1 MLGTLF
7 FACFDSVYRHLCFIP
22 HILSHDDAVEQ
33 IVSRRLSL
41 ARFGDGELKVM
52 LGADINFQH
61 TTPQLSERLKEVFLS
76 RNSNLLVGIPDV
88 FDHLERY
95 NATEQIFWQYHLRF
109 RRWHW
114 HRYIRR
120 TQWYASTF
128 LSRFY
133 SMEYDAQLAQN
144 RLLLLR
150 RLWEGRNI
158 LFIEGSETK
167 MGVGNDLFQNA
178 ASIRRILC
186 PAKDA
191 FSSYDSILK
200 ATIDVVQSDD
210 LIILALGP
218 TATILAAD
226 LCELGLQALDLGHI
240 DIEYEWYLQRVTSKT
255 GVKGKFSNEAF
266 LNHLAD
272 VEIEGELSDDS
283 YFKQIVAIVE

>member
-7 FACFDSVYRHLCFIP
+7 FTCFDAVYRHLCFIP
-22 HILSHDDAVEQ
+22 RILPHTDVVEQ
-33 IVSRRLSL
+33 IVSQRLSL

-61 TTPQLSERLKEVFLS
+61 TTPLLSKRLKEVFLS
-76 RNSNLLVGIPDV
+76 RNSHLLVGIPDV
-88 FDHLERY
+88 FEHLERY
-95 NATEQIFWQYHLRF
+95 NATEQSFWQYHLRF

-133 SMEYDAQLAQN
+133 SMEYDVQLAQN
-144 RLLLLR
+144 RLLILR

-158 LFIEGSETK
+158 IFIEGSETK

-191 FSSYDSILK
+191 FSSYDSILMTTLNE
-200 ATIDVVQSDD
+200 AQSDD

-218 TATILAAD
+218 TATVLAAD
-226 LCELGLQALDLGHI
+226 LCQSGLQAFDLGHI
-240 DIEYEWYLQRVTSKT
+240 DIEYEWYLQRATTKT
-255 GVKGKFSNEAF
+255 GVRGKFSNEAF
-266 LNHLAD
+266 LSHAANAE
-272 VEIEGELSDDS
+272 VEGELYDDT
-283 YFKQIVAIVE
+283 YNRQVVAVIA

>member
-7 FACFDSVYRHLCFIP
+7 FTCFDAVYRHLCFMPRIMP
-22 HILSHDDAVEQ
+22 HAETVEQ

-52 LGADINFQH
+52 LGADINFQP
-61 TTPQLSERLKEVFLS
+61 TSPLLSRRLKEVFLS
-76 RNSNLLVGIPDV
+76 QESHLLIGIPDI
-88 FDHLERY
+88 FERLERY
-95 NATEQIFWQYHLRF
+95 NATEQEFWRYHLRF

-133 SMEYDAQLAQN
+133 SMEYDPQLSN
-144 RLLLLR
+144 SRLRMLR
-150 RLWEGRNI
+150 QLWDGRNV
-158 LFIEGSETK
+158 LFVEGMDTK
-167 MGVGNDLFQNA
+167 LGVGNDLFENA

-191 FSSYDSILK
+191 FSSYDAILK
-200 ATIDVVQSDD
+200 ATLNEAQSDD

-218 TATILAAD
+218 TATVLAAD
-226 LCELGLQALDLGHI
+226 LCRSGFQALDLGHI
-240 DIEYEWYLQRVTSKT
+240 DIEYEWYLQHATAKV
-255 GVKGKFSNEAF
+255 GIKGKFSNEAF
-266 LNHLAD
+266 LTHMATAE
-272 VEIEGELSDDS
+272 VEGELSGDA
-283 YFKQIVAIVE
+283 YTNQIIAVIV